1 MTTTDDD
8 LTFSALRSANNMRQ
22 KQWEAGAI
30 FTIEY
35 LGCALA
41 GEVGEACNI
50 IKKITRER
58 LGAVGSRANTSQLAE
73 ELADVI
79 IYTDLIARKAD
90 IDLAAAIRAKFN
102 ATSVKYDLGAR
113 L

>member
-1 MTTTDDD
+1 MTNDD
-8 LTFSALRSANNMRQ
+8 LTFAALRTANNLRQ
-22 KQWEAGAI
+22 KQWEAGAT

-50 IKKITRER
+50 IKKLARER
-58 LGAVGSRANTSQLAE
+58 LGAVGSRANYTQLAE
-73 ELADVI
+73 ELADAVI
-79 IYTDLIARKAD
+79 YIDLIARKAGINLD
-90 IDLAAAIRAKFN
+90 EAIRAKFN
-102 ATSVKYDLGAR
+102 QTSTKYDLGAR